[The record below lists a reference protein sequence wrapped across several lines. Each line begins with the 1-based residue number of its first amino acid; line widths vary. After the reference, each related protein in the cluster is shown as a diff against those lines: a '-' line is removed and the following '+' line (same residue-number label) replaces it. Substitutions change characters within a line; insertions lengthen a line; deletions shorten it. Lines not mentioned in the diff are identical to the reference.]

1 MAHVYAL
8 IHEADGAFGISFPDF
23 PGVVSGGRSLDEAL
37 MRGAR
42 TLAFHLEGMSEDGDP
57 LPHIR
62 SLEELRKD
70 RRFRADAKGSV
81 IAAVPFDLP
90 GRAVRVNVTIEEHL
104 LEAIDRAAE
113 ASGQSRSAYIASAA
127 RERLKTAA

>member
-1 MAHVYAL
+1 MAHVYGL
-8 IHEADGAFGISFPDF
+8 IHEENGAFGISFPDF
-23 PGVVSGGRSLDEAL
+23 PGVASGGRSLDEAL

-42 TLAFHLEGMSEDGDP
+42 TLAFHLEGMAEDGEA
-57 LPHIR
+57 LPRIR

-70 RRFRADAKGSV
+70 RTFRADSKGAV
-81 IAAVPFDLP
+81 VVAVPLDLP

-113 ASGQSRSAYIASAA
+113 ASGQSRSAYIANAA

>member
-8 IHEADGAFGISFPDF
+8 IHEESGAFGISFSDF
-23 PGVVSGGRSLDEAL
+23 PGVASGGRTLDEAL

-42 TLAFHLEGMSEDGDP
+42 TLAFHLESMAQDGDA
-57 LPHIR
+57 LPRIR
-62 SLEELRKD
+62 ALEELRKD
-70 RRFRADAKGSV
+70 RRFRADSKGAV
-81 IAAVPFDLP
+81 IAAVPLDLP
-90 GRAVRVNVTIEEHL
+90 GRAVRVNVTIEERL
-104 LEAIDRAAE
+104 LQAIDRAAE

>member
-8 IHEADGAFGISFPDF
+8 IHEESGAFGISFPDF
-23 PGVVSGGRSLDEAL
+23 PGVASGGRSLDEAL

-42 TLAFHLEGMSEDGDP
+42 TLAFHLESMTEDGDA
-57 LPHIR
+57 LPRIR
-62 SLEELRKD
+62 CLDELRKD
-70 RRFRADAKGSV
+70 RRFRADSKGAV
-81 IAAVPFDLP
+81 VAAVPLDLP
-90 GRAVRVNVTIEEHL
+90 GRAVRVNVTIEERL

-127 RERLKTAA
+127 RERLKTGA